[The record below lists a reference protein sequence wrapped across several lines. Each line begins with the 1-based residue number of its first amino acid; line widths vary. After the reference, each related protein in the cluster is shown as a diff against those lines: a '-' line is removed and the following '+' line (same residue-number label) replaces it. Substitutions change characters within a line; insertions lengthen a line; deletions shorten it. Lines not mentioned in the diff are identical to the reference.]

1 LFTIGSGESLG
12 KVGEEIDEQK
22 ENRERE
28 MGERSGEE
36 GQEMNPGRE

>member
-22 ENRERE
+22 KIGRGRWER
-28 MGERSGEE
+28 GVVKR
-36 GQEMNPGRE
+36 GRR